1 MSQTKTSHETRR
13 TVLITGCSA
22 NGLGHALAVAFHN
35 AGLRV
40 FATARN
46 TSKMA
51 DLKELGI
58 ECLQLDVLDQES
70 IERCVGN
77 VRRLTGKAGGEG
89 RLDCLVNNAGG
100 GELICIFFLV
110 LVFLLSRGWRIT
122 GSLFVA
128 CARGCG
134 RSLSRGYG
142 VCFSENEP
150 RFLACL

>member
-40 FATARN
+40 LATARN

-51 DLKELGI
+51 GLEELGI

-70 IERCVGN
+70 IERCVGD

-100 GELICIFFLV
+100 GEMICLFFLIFGFSTV
-110 LVFLLSRGWRIT
+110 EGLEDYWFLVRGLCKGLWEELESWLRRLFL
-122 GSLFVA
+122 
-128 CARGCG
+128 
-134 RSLSRGYG
+134 
-142 VCFSENEP
+142 
-150 RFLACL
+150 